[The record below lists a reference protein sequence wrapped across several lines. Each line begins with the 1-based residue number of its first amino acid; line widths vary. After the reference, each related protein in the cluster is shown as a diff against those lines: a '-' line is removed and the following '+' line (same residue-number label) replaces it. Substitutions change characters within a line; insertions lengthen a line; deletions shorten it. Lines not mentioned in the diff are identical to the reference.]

1 MWMTEI
7 LKNRKTT
14 VTPAPPN
21 LWVVQKDEGPLEV
34 WAYPII
40 AFEHFHDYN
49 NGEESV
55 STEPFEVLGTDFI
68 YLSTDGGT
76 SSRPNSDYKV
86 VHAESFEA
94 AIRFAKRLMDFP

>member
-1 MWMTEI
+1 MTEI
-7 LKNRKTT
+7 MQNRKTT

-21 LWVVQKDEGPLEV
+21 LWVVQKDEGPRGL

-49 NGEESV
+49 DSDGAGSI
-55 STEPFEVLGTDFI
+55 EPYEVLGTDFI